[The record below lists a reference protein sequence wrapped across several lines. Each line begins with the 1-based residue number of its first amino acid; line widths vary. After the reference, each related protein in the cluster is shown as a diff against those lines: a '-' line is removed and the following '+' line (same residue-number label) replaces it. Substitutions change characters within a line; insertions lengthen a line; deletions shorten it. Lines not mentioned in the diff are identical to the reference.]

1 MTGSPVASFTCPVIV
16 DCAKALT
23 ERNRPNNRVN
33 ILTGNLH
40 FTCFIFVIVKV
51 IYKLIKV
58 IYSFSSIKVRLIAV
72 LWAYSAAKLVEIK
85 LLYTIFALNLQNSKR
100 KRLHKQI

>member
-1 MTGSPVASFTCPVIV
+1 M
-16 DCAKALT
+16 
-23 ERNRPNNRVN
+23 
-33 ILTGNLH
+33 
-40 FTCFIFVIVKV
+40 
-51 IYKLIKV
+51 IKV
-58 IYSFSSIKVRLIAV
+58 IYSFSFIKVRLIAV